1 MIDPTILRL
10 IQCPLDG
17 QALQLAPPAM
27 ITTLNQ
33 LIATKSLRDRTDQL
47 VPEPLDAGLVTEDGA
62 RLYPIRGGIPTL
74 VVDSAIE
81 ISRIEAIRSAGVVP
95 APSDGET

>member
-17 QALQLAPPAM
+17 QALQLASPVV

-47 VPEPLDAGLVTEDGA
+47 VTDSLDAGLITQDGA

-74 VVDSAIE
+74 VVDGAIE
-81 ISRIEAIRSAGVVP
+81 LSGVETLQSANVAP
-95 APSDGET
+95 AKSDDET